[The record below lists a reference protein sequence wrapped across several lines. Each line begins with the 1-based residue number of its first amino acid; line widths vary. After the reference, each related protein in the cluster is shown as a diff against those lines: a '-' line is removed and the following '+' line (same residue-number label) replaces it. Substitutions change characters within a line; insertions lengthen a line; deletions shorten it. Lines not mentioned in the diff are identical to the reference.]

1 LHDLSGNSLHNR
13 LGRNRS
19 GLQCGPGL
27 AGADNSFEKG
37 TKMAEADNP
46 AEGSPQFDYAYH
58 LRLDQLL
65 TSLRQVTPHPEEHL
79 FLTVHHVMELWF
91 KHLIFDLERIVPLL
105 DADKLAE
112 ANWLLVRIGKIL
124 SLAEAHW
131 PVLETMTAADF
142 AEFRPYLTGASGMQ
156 SRQFRQVEVMI
167 GLHQTAGEDYCKR
180 TESLWPG
187 MIEEYP
193 RSLRDAF
200 FAVFDRADLSL
211 LEIYKNRWQQH
222 QLFQL
227 AENAFEIDRA
237 FQSWRHRHILMVRRQ
252 IGIRARG
259 TGGTF
264 FKDYLASTTHYYFF
278 PELFEFRDQL
288 TEDAGGDVMQGD

>member
-1 LHDLSGNSLHNR
+1 
-13 LGRNRS
+13 
-19 GLQCGPGL
+19 
-27 AGADNSFEKG
+27 
-37 TKMAEADNP
+37 MAEEDSQP
-46 AEGSPQFDYAYH
+46 DGTQQFDYAHH
-58 LRLDQLL
+58 LQLDQLL
-65 TSLRQVTPHPEEHL
+65 SSLRQITPHPEEHL

-91 KHLIFDLERIVPLL
+91 KHLIFDLGRVVPLL
-105 DADKLAE
+105 DADRLAE
-112 ANWLLVRIGKIL
+112 ANWLLQRMGKIL

-142 AEFRPYLTGASGMQ
+142 AEFRHYLSGASGMQ

-180 TESLWPG
+180 TDQLWPG
-187 MIEEYP
+187 MIEAHP

-200 FAVFDRADLSL
+200 FAVYERANLSF
-211 LEIYKNRWQQH
+211 LEVYKNRWQQH
-222 QLFQL
+222 ELFQL
-227 AENAFEIDRA
+227 AEHAFEIDRA

-264 FKDYLASTTHYYFF
+264 FKDYLATTTQYTFF
-278 PELFEFRDQL
+278 PELFEFRNQL
-288 TEDAGGDVMQGD
+288 TASAGGDVMADEES